1 MSLHLMSVGVGALI
15 AFGSTGVAYSQ
26 TLSDGQPQNQRPIPS
41 NSPAKDSSVKKP
53 AISSSDSQGVA
64 GIAQFFRPETQT
76 NSSLRQASSGNS
88 ITKNPT
94 KDNPTKDSSTN
105 SPTKK
110 SVAEVAQIFRSE
122 KQTNSSPRQV
132 SLDKLPKDNLLGNLT
147 QPSVA
152 KVAQAFK
159 PEIQPNSRRAQ
170 ALPKQSVV
178 APLPSV
184 GTIASRNL
192 QTIAQTFNPPQIEA
206 VSLPKIGT
214 LAQAF
219 NRPVTA
225 QKRSVSQVVKPGERT
240 LPKAAA
246 PIKGSPAIS
255 SRSPQGVAQLPP
267 VVEVPKLEDVAR
279 AFEPEKLADTRTTQ
293 PPKPTAQNTPP
304 AKPPT
309 PSTPLPPAGPP
320 SNTTPTPTPTPA
332 PSENPRPSAP
342 TPGRI
347 EPAPDYLNPSPNP
360 LQFPTRPEEVR
371 LQGTQPITLAQAIE
385 LSERNNRDLQV
396 ARLQLESTQSALR
409 EAQAANSPTL
419 AVQADL
425 TRAQSAGSEIDRK
438 ARAFQQRNNP
448 FFQEDDSDPVNTT
461 LNGSLQLSYD
471 IYTSG
476 LRPARNRAAE
486 RQVRVNELEVERV
499 REDLRLNVSN
509 DYYDLQD
516 ADEQVRINA
525 AAVRN
530 AEISLRDTQAQE
542 RAGLGTRFDVLRS
555 RVQLANAQQQL
566 TNSIATQAVRRRQ
579 LAQRISIAESV
590 NLSAADPVTTAGTWP
605 LSIEDSIVLAYKNR
619 AELEQQLVQRE
630 VSEQQRKAALS
641 ALGPTVSVS
650 AQYNLSDIFEQ
661 PVRAADG
668 YSIGLQARWSLY
680 DGGAAVAR
688 ARQQEK
694 NKEIAEARFA
704 QSRNTVRFQ
713 VEQAFSTLQSNRIN
727 ITTAGTA
734 LNEAR
739 ESLRLARLR
748 FQAGVGTQTEVINAE
763 TDLTR
768 AEGSL
773 VSAIL
778 GYNRSLAQ
786 LQRAVSNISRQ

>member
-1 MSLHLMSVGVGALI
+1 
-15 AFGSTGVAYSQ
+15 
-26 TLSDGQPQNQRPIPS
+26 
-41 NSPAKDSSVKKP
+41 
-53 AISSSDSQGVA
+53 
-64 GIAQFFRPETQT
+64 
-76 NSSLRQASSGNS
+76 
-88 ITKNPT
+88 
-94 KDNPTKDSSTN
+94 
-105 SPTKK
+105 
-110 SVAEVAQIFRSE
+110 
-122 KQTNSSPRQV
+122 
-132 SLDKLPKDNLLGNLT
+132 
-147 QPSVA
+147 
-152 KVAQAFK
+152 
-159 PEIQPNSRRAQ
+159 
-170 ALPKQSVV
+170 
-178 APLPSV
+178 
-184 GTIASRNL
+184 
-192 QTIAQTFNPPQIEA
+192 
-206 VSLPKIGT
+206 
-214 LAQAF
+214 
-219 NRPVTA
+219 
-225 QKRSVSQVVKPGERT
+225 
-240 LPKAAA
+240 
-246 PIKGSPAIS
+246 
-255 SRSPQGVAQLPP
+255 
-267 VVEVPKLEDVAR
+267 
-279 AFEPEKLADTRTTQ
+279 
-293 PPKPTAQNTPP
+293 
-304 AKPPT
+304 
-309 PSTPLPPAGPP
+309 

-419 AVQADL
+419 AIQADL
-425 TRAQSAGSEIDRK
+425 TRAQSAGSELNRK
-438 ARAFQQRNNP
+438 AQAFQQRNNP

-650 AQYNLSDIFEQ
+650 AQYNLLDIFEQ

-704 QSRNTVRFQ
+704 QNRNTVRFQ

>member
-1 MSLHLMSVGVGALI
+1 
-15 AFGSTGVAYSQ
+15 
-26 TLSDGQPQNQRPIPS
+26 
-41 NSPAKDSSVKKP
+41 
-53 AISSSDSQGVA
+53 
-64 GIAQFFRPETQT
+64 
-76 NSSLRQASSGNS
+76 
-88 ITKNPT
+88 
-94 KDNPTKDSSTN
+94 
-105 SPTKK
+105 
-110 SVAEVAQIFRSE
+110 VAQ
-122 KQTNSSPRQV
+122 
-132 SLDKLPKDNLLGNLT
+132 LP
-147 QPSVA
+147 Q
-152 KVAQAFK
+152 
-159 PEIQPNSRRAQ
+159 
-170 ALPKQSVV
+170 
-178 APLPSV
+178 
-184 GTIASRNL
+184 IA
-192 QTIAQTFNPPQIEA
+192 TIAQTFNPQLED
-206 VSLPKIGT
+206 SLPKIGT
-214 LAQAF
+214 VAQAF
-219 NRPVTA
+219 SPAKRLVVA
-225 QKRSVSQVVKPGERT
+225 QKPPVQT
-240 LPKAAA
+240 LPIAEVTKAFARDAIKTAA
-246 PIKGSPAIS
+246 PTKETSATSPSYPREI
-255 SRSPQGVAQLPP
+255 AQLAP
-267 VVEVPKLEDVAR
+267 VVETPKLEDIAR
-279 AFEPEKLADTRTTQ
+279 AFDLEKIDRRTAQ
-293 PPKPTAQNTPP
+293 APKPAAQAPAPKPSTP
-304 AKPPT
+304 A
-309 PSTPLPPAGPP
+309 PSTPLPPSGPP
-320 SNTTPTPTPTPA
+320 ASTPTPA
-332 PSENPRPSAP
+332 PIENPRPAAP

-347 EPAPDYLNPSPNP
+347 EPAPAYLNPSPNP

-419 AVQADL
+419 ALQADL
-425 TRAQSAGSEIDRK
+425 SRAQSASSELSRK
-438 ARAFQQRNNP
+438 AQTVQQQDNP
-448 FFQEDDSDPVNTT
+448 FFQGTDSDRVNTT
-461 LNGSLQLSYD
+461 LNGALQLSYD
-471 IYTSG
+471 VYTSG
-476 LRPARNRAAE
+476 LRAARNRAAE
-486 RQVRVNELEVERV
+486 RQVRVTELELERV

-555 RVQLANAQQQL
+555 QVQLANAQQQL
-566 TNSIATQAVRRRQ
+566 TNAIATQAVRRRQ

-590 NLSAADPVTTAGTWP
+590 NLSAADPVITAGTWP
-605 LSIEDSIVLAYKNR
+605 LAIEDSIVLAYKNR

-650 AQYNLSDIFEQ
+650 AQYNLLDVFEQ
-661 PVRAADG
+661 PVRAGDG
-668 YSIGLQARWSLY
+668 YSFGVQARWSLY

-704 QSRNTVRFQ
+704 QNRNSIRFQ

-727 ITTAGTA
+727 IDTAGTA
-734 LNEAR
+734 LNQAR
-739 ESLRLARLR
+739 EALRLARLR

-786 LQRAVSNISRQ
+786 LQRAVSNVSRQ

>member
-15 AFGSTGVAYSQ
+15 TFGSTGVGYSQ
-26 TLSDGQPQNQRPIPS
+26 TLPDSQPQKE
-41 NSPAKDSSVKKP
+41 SPRTASSDTPTKIP
-53 AISSSDSQGVA
+53 AIASSDPQGFA
-64 GIAQFFRPETQT
+64 EIAQTFRPENQINPSPLTAQT
-76 NSSLRQASSGNS
+76 RP
-88 ITKNPT
+88 KN
-94 KDNPTKDSSTN
+94 
-105 SPTKK
+105 
-110 SVAEVAQIFRSE
+110 
-122 KQTNSSPRQV
+122 
-132 SLDKLPKDNLLGNLT
+132 
-147 QPSVA
+147 
-152 KVAQAFK
+152 
-159 PEIQPNSRRAQ
+159 
-170 ALPKQSVV
+170 SVV
-178 APLPSV
+178 AQLPSM
-184 GTIASRNL
+184 GA
-192 QTIAQTFNPPQIEA
+192 IAQTFNPPPPQA

-214 LAQAF
+214 VAQAF
-219 NRPVTA
+219 KLPMTA
-225 QKRSVSQVVKPGERT
+225 QKLPVQKLSVSEAIKPVDRNAT
-240 LPKAAA
+240 KTAA
-246 PIKGSPAIS
+246 PTKGSPAI
-255 SRSPQGVAQLPP
+255 AQLPP
-267 VVEVPKLEDVAR
+267 VVEMPKLEDLAR
-279 AFEPEKLADTRTTQ
+279 AFEPEKLSDSRTAQTPKPATPVKQ
-293 PPKPTAQNTPP
+293 PPP
-304 AKPPT
+304 AS
-309 PSTPLPPAGPP
+309 STPLPPSGVP
-320 SNTTPTPTPTPA
+320 STAPTPSPI
-332 PSENPRPSAP
+332 ENPRPSAP

-347 EPAPDYLNPSPNP
+347 EPAPAYLNPSPNP

-419 AVQADL
+419 AAQVDL
-425 TRAQSAGSEIDRK
+425 SRAQSASSELSRK
-438 ARAFQQRNNP
+438 AQAVQQQNNP
-448 FFQEDDSDPVNTT
+448 FFQGADSDPVNTT
-461 LNGSLQLSYD
+461 LNGTLQLSYD
-471 IYTSG
+471 VYTSG
-476 LRPARNRAAE
+476 LRSARNRAAE
-486 RQVRVNELEVERV
+486 RQVRVTELEVERV

-530 AEISLRDTQAQE
+530 AEISLRDTTAQE

-555 RVQLANAQQQL
+555 QVQLANAQQQL
-566 TNSIATQAVRRRQ
+566 TNAIAAQAVRRRQ

-590 NLSAADPVTTAGTWP
+590 NLSAADPVVPAGTWTLP
-605 LSIEDSIVLAYKNR
+605 IEDSIILAYKNR

-650 AQYNLSDIFEQ
+650 AQYNLLDVFEQ

-668 YSIGLQARWSLY
+668 YSFGVQARWSLY

-694 NKEIAEARFA
+694 NKEIAETRFA
-704 QSRNTVRFQ
+704 QNRNNVRFQ
-713 VEQAFSTLQSNRIN
+713 VEQAFTTLQSNRIN
-727 ITTAGTA
+727 IDTARTA
-734 LNEAR
+734 LNQAR
-739 ESLRLARLR
+739 EALRLARLR